1 MSVVQVCARCASR
14 WPVVGVPAQWCPRC
28 QGVLLSPIDTDRPTP
43 PTGRNF
49 RWVARS
55 PYPPIAR
62 RRREP
67 RRLGPTP
74 RYTQTPRWGLLDPPP
89 EEPDDRLTRTE
100 TAADLAPT
108 LLACAAIVFGLAAVA
123 EAFRYGLLV
132 FNRVRLVDPL
142 TLAVSDSMV
151 WATQMSAPLVALA
164 AAAASVCRLIV
175 IRRQVFAARG
185 LADPRTPRSLAIG
198 VLVPVVNLVMPGVF
212 LIEVA
217 DGDRRTL
224 TAIRIWWV
232 AWAANGLLVVVGLL
246 WRGRDTL
253 QAQADGVVLAAVTAA
268 VAAATALLTLYV
280 MRRFD
285 GRDLL
290 GRPHRTT
297 RWINVP
303 DAERPAPA
311 EEATVG

>member
-14 WPVVGVPAQWCPRC
+14 WPVVGGPAQWCPRC
-28 QGVLLSPIDTDRPTP
+28 QGVLLSPVDTDRPAP
-43 PTGRNF
+43 PAARNF

-74 RYTQTPRWGLLDPPP
+74 RYTQVPRWGLLDPPP
-89 EEPDDRLTRTE
+89 EEPDDRLTRIE
-100 TAADLAPT
+100 AAADLAPT
-108 LLACAAIVFGLAAVA
+108 LLACTAIVFGLAALA

-142 TLAVSDSMV
+142 TLALSDSIV
-151 WATQMSAPLVALA
+151 WATQLSAPLVALA
-164 AAAASVCRLIV
+164 AAVASVCRLV
-175 IRRQVFAARG
+175 VTRRQVFAARG
-185 LADPRTPRSLAIG
+185 LADPRSPRSLAAG
-198 VLVPVVNLVMPGVF
+198 VLVPVVNLVMPGVY
-212 LIEVA
+212 LTEIA
-217 DGDRRTL
+217 GGDRRTL
-224 TAIRIWWV
+224 TAVRIWWA
-232 AWAANGLLVVVGLL
+232 AWAADGLLVAVGLL
-246 WRGRDTL
+246 WRGRDSL

-268 VAAATALLTLYV
+268 VAAATALLTLCV

-285 GRDLL
+285 GLDLL
-290 GRPHRTT
+290 GRPQRTT

-303 DAERPAPA
+303 GTGQPART

>member
-14 WPVVGVPAQWCPRC
+14 WPVVGTPAQWCPRC
-28 QGVLLSPIDTDRPTP
+28 QGVLLSPVDTDRPAP
-43 PTGRNF
+43 PTARNF

-62 RRREP
+62 RRRP
-67 RRLGPTP
+67 APRLGPTP
-74 RYTQTPRWGLLDPPP
+74 RYTQVPRWGLLDPPP

-100 TAADLAPT
+100 AAADLAPT
-108 LLACAAIVFGLAAVA
+108 LLACTAIVFGLAALA
-123 EAFRYGLLV
+123 ETFRYGLLV

-151 WATQMSAPLVALA
+151 WATQLSAPLVALA
-164 AAAASVCRLIV
+164 AAAAAVCRLVV
-175 IRRQVFAARG
+175 IRRQVLGARG
-185 LADPRTPRSLAIG
+185 LADPRTPRALAAG
-198 VLVPVVNLVMPGVF
+198 VLVPIVNLVMPGVY
-212 LIEVA
+212 LTEVA

-224 TAIRIWWV
+224 TAIRIWWG
-232 AWAANGLLVVVGLL
+232 AWVVNGLLVAVGLL

-253 QAQADGVVLAAVTAA
+253 QAQADGVALAAVTAA
-268 VAAATALLTLYV
+268 VAAATALLTLHV

-285 GRDLL
+285 GLDLL
-290 GRPHRTT
+290 GRPQRPT

-303 DAERPAPA
+303 ATDQPAPA